1 MMLKKLEIAHMLDAY
16 EEEEFVLEEE
26 NLVDP
31 QRIRAAVMGR
41 VRRGRTRR
49 VLLTAAVLAACLG
62 LVGWT
67 YGERVIQLLNGGQV
81 TIGAG
86 YGTVQMSDGYDEQG
100 NPVILSLEQDRLWLV
115 ARGQRLDVTDQVDE
129 KTPYVDTWWDEEDTL
144 HYVIVGGTTEDYGWF
159 EGIKLADGSGG
170 GAGVPHSR
178 TAGCRGPRV
187 AHPGPSAA
195 PGPLGR
201 TERAER
207 IGMCLAVPRK
217 LW

>member
-1 MMLKKLEIAHMLDAY
+1 MLKKLEIAHMLDAY

-86 YGTVQMSDGYDEQG
+86 YGTVQMSDGYDEQS

-178 TAGCRGPRV
+178 TEDLPPDAEDPEWLIQGRQQLQALWAEQSAQRG
-187 AHPGPSAA
+187 
-195 PGPLGR
+195 
-201 TERAER
+201 
-207 IGMCLAVPRK
+207 
-217 LW
+217 

>member
-1 MMLKKLEIAHMLDAY
+1 MLKKLEIAHMLDAY

-178 TAGCRGPRV
+178 TDLPSDAEDPEWLIQGRQQLQALWAEQSAQRG
-187 AHPGPSAA
+187 
-195 PGPLGR
+195 
-201 TERAER
+201 
-207 IGMCLAVPRK
+207 
-217 LW
+217 

>member
-1 MMLKKLEIAHMLDAY
+1 MLRKIEIAHMMDAY
-16 EEEEFVLEEE
+16 EEEEFAPEEE
-26 NLVDP
+26 ALVDP
-31 QRIRAAVMGR
+31 QRVRTAVMGR

-49 VLLTAAVLAACLG
+49 ILLTAAVLAACLG

-170 GAGVPHSR
+170 GAGVPHSSTDLPPDAEDPEWLIQGEQQIR
-178 TAGCRGPRV
+178 TLWAEQSAQRG
-187 AHPGPSAA
+187 
-195 PGPLGR
+195 
-201 TERAER
+201 
-207 IGMCLAVPRK
+207 
-217 LW
+217 

>member
-1 MMLKKLEIAHMLDAY
+1 
-16 EEEEFVLEEE
+16 
-26 NLVDP
+26 
-31 QRIRAAVMGR
+31 MGR

-49 VLLTAAVLAACLG
+49 ILLTAAVLAACLG

-159 EGIKLADGSGG
+159 EGITLADGSGG

-178 TAGCRGPRV
+178 TDLPPDAEDPEWLIQGEQQIRTLWAEQRAQRG
-187 AHPGPSAA
+187 
-195 PGPLGR
+195 
-201 TERAER
+201 
-207 IGMCLAVPRK
+207 
-217 LW
+217 

>member
-1 MMLKKLEIAHMLDAY
+1 MLKKLEIAHMLDAY

-178 TAGCRGPRV
+178 TDLPPDTEDPEWLIQGRQQLQALWAEQSAQRG
-187 AHPGPSAA
+187 
-195 PGPLGR
+195 
-201 TERAER
+201 
-207 IGMCLAVPRK
+207 
-217 LW
+217 

>member
-1 MMLKKLEIAHMLDAY
+1 M
-16 EEEEFVLEEE
+16 
-26 NLVDP
+26 
-31 QRIRAAVMGR
+31 
-41 VRRGRTRR
+41 
-49 VLLTAAVLAACLG
+49 
-62 LVGWT
+62 
-67 YGERVIQLLNGGQV
+67 

-170 GAGVPHSR
+170 EQVFR
-178 TAGCRGPRV
+178 TAVQTFRRMQRTRV

>member
-1 MMLKKLEIAHMLDAY
+1 MLKKLEIAHMLDAY

-115 ARGQRLDVTDQVDE
+115 ARGQRLDVTNQVDE

-178 TAGCRGPRV
+178 TDLPPDAEDPEWLIQGRQQLQALWAEQSAQRG
-187 AHPGPSAA
+187 
-195 PGPLGR
+195 
-201 TERAER
+201 
-207 IGMCLAVPRK
+207 
-217 LW
+217 

>member
-1 MMLKKLEIAHMLDAY
+1 MLRKIEIAHMMDAY
-16 EEEEFVLEEE
+16 EEEKFAPEEE
-26 NLVDP
+26 ALVDP
-31 QRIRAAVMGR
+31 QRVRTAVMGR

-49 VLLTAAVLAACLG
+49 ILLTAAVLAACLG

-170 GAGVPHSR
+170 GARVPHSR
-178 TAGCRGPRV
+178 TDLPPDAEDPDWLIQGRQQLQALWAEQSAQRG
-187 AHPGPSAA
+187 
-195 PGPLGR
+195 
-201 TERAER
+201 
-207 IGMCLAVPRK
+207 
-217 LW
+217 

>member
-1 MMLKKLEIAHMLDAY
+1 MLKKLEIAHMLDAY

-86 YGTVQMSDGYDEQG
+86 YGTVQMSDGYDEQS

-170 GAGVPHSR
+170 GAGVPYSR
-178 TAGCRGPRV
+178 TDLPPDAEDPEWLIQGRQQLQALWAEQSAQRG
-187 AHPGPSAA
+187 
-195 PGPLGR
+195 
-201 TERAER
+201 
-207 IGMCLAVPRK
+207 
-217 LW
+217 

>member
-1 MMLKKLEIAHMLDAY
+1 MLKKLEIAHMLDAY

-86 YGTVQMSDGYDEQG
+86 YGTVQMSDGYDEQS

-170 GAGVPHSR
+170 HWTSGHHTGTGQP
-178 TAGCRGPRV
+178 
-187 AHPGPSAA
+187 
-195 PGPLGR
+195 
-201 TERAER
+201 
-207 IGMCLAVPRK
+207 
-217 LW
+217 

>member
-1 MMLKKLEIAHMLDAY
+1 MLKKLEIAHMLDAY

-86 YGTVQMSDGYDEQG
+86 YGTVQMSDGYDEQS

-178 TAGCRGPRV
+178 TDPPRDAEAPESLIQGRQQLQALWAEQSAQRG
-187 AHPGPSAA
+187 
-195 PGPLGR
+195 
-201 TERAER
+201 
-207 IGMCLAVPRK
+207 
-217 LW
+217 

>member
-1 MMLKKLEIAHMLDAY
+1 
-16 EEEEFVLEEE
+16 
-26 NLVDP
+26 
-31 QRIRAAVMGR
+31 MGR

-49 VLLTAAVLAACLG
+49 ILLTAAVLAACLG

-178 TAGCRGPRV
+178 TDLPPDAEDPEWLIQGEQQIRTLWAEQSAQRG
-187 AHPGPSAA
+187 
-195 PGPLGR
+195 
-201 TERAER
+201 
-207 IGMCLAVPRK
+207 
-217 LW
+217 

>member
-1 MMLKKLEIAHMLDAY
+1 MLKKLEIAHMLDAY

-170 GAGVPHSR
+170 GAGVPHSCTDLPPDAEDPEWLIQGR
-178 TAGCRGPRV
+178 QQLQALWAEQSAQRG
-187 AHPGPSAA
+187 
-195 PGPLGR
+195 
-201 TERAER
+201 
-207 IGMCLAVPRK
+207 
-217 LW
+217 